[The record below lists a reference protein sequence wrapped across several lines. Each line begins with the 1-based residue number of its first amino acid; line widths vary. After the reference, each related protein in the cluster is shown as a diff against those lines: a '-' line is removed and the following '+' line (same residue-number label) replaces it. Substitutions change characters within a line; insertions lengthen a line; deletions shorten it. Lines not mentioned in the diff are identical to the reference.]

1 MKKIILSL
9 FITVLFNQMSFS
21 QFKGNILTEKEY
33 YSVKINDITMLD
45 IIRTRGDYSKIK
57 SMFGNDLKFK
67 TFDSPTS
74 GIEFSNSKMLIRFEE
89 DDKILTY
96 LKLHYPTT
104 ITIQGKKVKI
114 GDNVSALG
122 LVKINTDNGKYS
134 IYYADE
140 ETYSANFTIK
150 VNPVTRKIKDICYIL
165 F

>member
-9 FITVLFNQMSFS
+9 FITVLVSQMSFA
-21 QFKGNILTEKEY
+21 QFKGNKLTLDEY

-45 IIRTRGDYSKIK
+45 IIRTRGDYAKVK
-57 SMFGNDLKFK
+57 SMFGNDLQFE

-74 GIEFSNSKMLIRFEE
+74 GIELSNSKILIRFEE

-104 ITIQGKKVKI
+104 ITIQGKTVKI
-114 GDNVSALG
+114 GDDVSGLG

-140 ETYSANFTIK
+140 ETYSANFTIE
-150 VNPVTRKIKDICYIL
+150 VNPNTKKIVAIDYIL